1 MSAPPAMLAKALK
14 HHQAGGL
21 NRARQLYRRI
31 LAADPGNADA
41 VHLLGV
47 ASLQIR
53 RLDEAEKLLRQAIR
67 LAPQRAEIHND
78 LGEVLAARHQY
89 PEAQACFEEAVRL
102 RPDYA
107 EAHNNLGLAYHVQ
120 GRAAAALKCFFQAM
134 RLRPDFAEPFNHA
147 GIIAFR
153 ERQPDQAILF
163 FQKAIRLKP
172 DYAEAVGNLGL
183 VYLAQDKLA
192 EAAACFGDA
201 LRLKPDY
208 AGTHNNLGVVY
219 QKKGQGDKALACF
232 QEAIRLDP
240 QSAEAHNN
248 AGNVLRGAQRMAE
261 ALTYY
266 QKALQLN
273 PYHYEAQ
280 TNLGM
285 LLCERGHHAET
296 IAGVEQV
303 LARAPNDAL
312 KLLSLL
318 TLPVLYESTEDVLR
332 HRRRFQANLVRL
344 AQEKLVL
351 DDPVRQ
357 TGNLVFYLAYQGMN
371 DRQPMADLAD
381 LFGRAAPSLHFTA
394 PHCVAPDAANDR
406 PIRLGFISNHFFNH
420 TIARLNGGIIRE
432 LARNPRFHVTVFSL
446 QARDDEWS
454 RFVRD
459 SAHRHLVLPSSLADA
474 RRQIADERLD
484 VLYYTDIGMDP
495 ATYYLAF
502 ARLAPVQ
509 CVTWGHPNT
518 TGLPT
523 MDYFLSARDLD
534 PEDGDNQYTERLVR
548 MENLNT
554 YFYPLPSVPSRPR
567 GYFGLTED
575 DHLYACPQSLF
586 KFHPEFDAYLGDILR
601 RDPRGRLVLV
611 AGHHHY
617 WQTMLLERFRRVF
630 GKAAERVI
638 VLPRLSAADF
648 LSLLAMAD
656 AILDPLP
663 FGGGLSSH
671 EAFLAGNPVVTQ
683 PGGFLRGRIT
693 YACYRRMGLMDCVAA
708 NRDEYVDIA
717 LRLANDRDWRED
729 VRARLVNARAVLL
742 ENRGVI
748 RELEEFLPAALRRA
762 AEGRTVPSTQG

>member
-1 MSAPPAMLAKALK
+1 MTVPAPMLAKALK
-14 HHQAGGL
+14 HHQDGGL
-21 NRARQLYRRI
+21 NRARRMYRRI
-31 LAADPGNADA
+31 LAAEPDNADA
-41 VHLLGV
+41 LHMLGV
-47 ASLQIR
+47 ASLQVG
-53 RLDEAEKLLRQAIR
+53 RLDEAEKQLRQAIQ
-67 LAPQRAEIHND
+67 LAPGRAEFHND
-78 LGEVLAARHQY
+78 LGETLTARHQY
-89 PEAQACFEEAVRL
+89 PEAQKCFEEAVRL

-107 EAHNNLGLAYHVQ
+107 EAFNNLGRTHHVQ
-120 GRAAAALKCFFQAM
+120 NRTAAALKMFFHAM

-147 GIIAFR
+147 GIIAFK
-153 ERQPDQAILF
+153 ENQPGQAILF
-163 FQKAIRLKP
+163 FEKALRLVP
-172 DYAEAVGNLGL
+172 DYADARSNLGL
-183 VYLAQDKLA
+183 VYLAQDKLDDA
-192 EAAACFGDA
+192 IRCFRDA

-208 AGTHNNLGVVY
+208 AGAYNNLGIAHLKRS
-219 QKKGQGDKALACF
+219 QAAEALACF
-232 QEAIRLDP
+232 HEAIRLDA

-248 AGNVLRGAQRMAE
+248 AGNVLRLAERNTE

-273 PYHYEAQ
+273 PYHFEAQ
-280 TNLGM
+280 TNLGK
-285 LLCERGHHAET
+285 LLCEQGRHAEAV
-296 IAGVEQV
+296 AGFEQA
-303 LARAPNDAL
+303 LTYAPNDGL

-318 TLPVLYESTEDVLR
+318 TLPVIYESNETVLR
-332 HRRRFQANLVRL
+332 HRRRFETNLARL
-344 AQEKLVL
+344 AQEKLTI

-357 TGNLVFYLAYQGMN
+357 TGNLVFYLVYQGMN
-371 DRQPMADLAD
+371 DRQPMSDLAG
-381 LFGRAAPSLHFTA
+381 LFGRAVPSLRYTA
-394 PHCVAPDAANDR
+394 PHCLAPDAAENR
-406 PIRLGFISNHFFNH
+406 PIRVGFISNHFFNH

-432 LARNPRFHVTVFSL
+432 LARNPRFHVTAFAL
-446 QARDDEWS
+446 QPRDDEWS

-459 SAHRHLVLPSSLADA
+459 SAHRHLVLPQSLAGS
-474 RRQIADERLD
+474 RQAIAEERLD

-495 ATYYLAF
+495 VTYYLAF

-554 YFYPLPSVPSRPR
+554 YFYALQKFATRPR
-567 GYFGLTED
+567 SFFGLTEE

-611 AGHHHY
+611 AGHHDY
-617 WQTMLLERFRRVF
+617 WQTLLRERFRRSF
-630 GKAAERVI
+630 GSAADRII
-638 VLPRLSAADF
+638 VLPRLGSADF
-648 LSLLAMAD
+648 LALLAAAD

-671 EAFLAGNPVVTQ
+671 EAFLVGSPVVTQ
-683 PGGFLRGRIT
+683 PGDFLRGRIT
-693 YACYRRMGLMDCVAA
+693 YACYRRMGLMDCVAS
-708 NRDEYVDIA
+708 NREEYVDIA
-717 LRLANDRDWRED
+717 LRLANDRDWGAD
-729 VRARLVNARAVLL
+729 VRSRLADARTALL

-762 AEGRTVPSTQG
+762 VEGSTGRSN